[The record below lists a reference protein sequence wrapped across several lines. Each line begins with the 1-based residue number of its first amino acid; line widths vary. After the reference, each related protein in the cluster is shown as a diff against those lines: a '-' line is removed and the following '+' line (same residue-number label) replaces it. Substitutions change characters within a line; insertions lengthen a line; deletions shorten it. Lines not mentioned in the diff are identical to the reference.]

1 MIAKNVGKLRCG
13 ILQKNGEKVIV
24 TFENV
29 KFVPRLRINL
39 FNIRNALKNVF
50 NISNDGEIIK
60 VSKGNLTLTFN
71 DFFME
76 LNC

>member
-13 ILQKNGEKVIV
+13 ILQKNGEKVIF
-24 TFENV
+24 TLEDV
-29 KFVPRLRINL
+29 KFVPGLWINL

-60 VSKGNLTLTFN
+60 VSKGNFL
-71 DFFME
+71 
-76 LNC
+76 